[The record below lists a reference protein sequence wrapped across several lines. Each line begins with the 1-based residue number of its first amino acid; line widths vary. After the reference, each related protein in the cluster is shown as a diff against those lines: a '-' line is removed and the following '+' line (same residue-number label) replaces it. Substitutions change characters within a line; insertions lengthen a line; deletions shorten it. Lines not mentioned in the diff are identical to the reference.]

1 MDSLSSKKLPTIIVL
16 RGGKENHETSIKEG
30 ANVLSL
36 LRKHGYDPMDIY
48 IDENDVWHKK
58 GIPTEAHHVF
68 SDADAYVDLTRSK
81 DVPHSDLAKR
91 MGVIRLLD
99 NKNNIFE
106 QDRENIYRILRQK
119 NILVPDTQ
127 IIRAKSNIGTSR
139 LQEIWRKVHT
149 PYLIRSLF
157 KKNKSPSTLIASFD
171 KFKEKINES
180 KNEDVMIM
188 TYRNIMPIS
197 IAVLPDYRGEKL
209 YTPIAVQTLVSSYE
223 KPNEIHSKKLFMNA
237 SSEDKKEISDIAK
250 KVYDA
255 LDVKEHLLVD
265 LIKTP
270 KGYMVVEVQTNPSLL
285 PESRFSQ
292 SLESTGAD
300 IGHFIHTRLQKL
312 GEMNN

>member
-1 MDSLSSKKLPTIIVL
+1 MNSESSKKLPTIIVL

-36 LRKHGYDPMDIY
+36 LRKHGYDPMDVY
-48 IDENDVWHKK
+48 IDENDVWHHK
-58 GIPTEAHHVF
+58 GVPTEKHHVF
-68 SDADAYVDLTRSK
+68 SDADAYVDLTRAK
-81 DVPHSDLAKR
+81 DAPHNDLAKR
-91 MGVIRLLD
+91 MGLPRLL
-99 NKNNIFE
+99 NGGYAIGE

-127 IIRAKSNIGTSR
+127 VIRAKSNMGISR
-139 LQEIWRKVHT
+139 LQEIWRKMHT

-171 KFKEKINES
+171 KFKEKMEES
-180 KNEDVMIM
+180 KDEDMMMM
-188 TYRNIMPIS
+188 TYRNAMPVS

-209 YTPIAVQTLVSSYE
+209 YTPIAVQTLSSSYQ
-223 KPNEIHSKKLFMNA
+223 KPSNENVKKLFIHA
-237 SSEDKKEISDIAK
+237 SNEDKKEISDIAK
-250 KVYDA
+250 KVYEA
-255 LDVKEHLLVD
+255 LDIKEHALID

-270 KGYMVVEVQTNPSLL
+270 RGYMVVEVQTNPSLL

-300 IGHFIHTRLQKL
+300 IGHFIHTRLI
-312 GEMNN
+312 G